1 MVLAWHP
8 DHIVGPARSTNV
20 KPIFNVAPSAAI
32 LPFFMRGGA
41 PAAHGPLLANDIVN
55 RMEITQLFDL
65 ADKGAISSA

>member
-1 MVLAWHP
+1 VVLAWHP

-41 PAAHGPLLANDIVN
+41 PESAWAIVGEWPEAKQPPAVEQKQPTSQN
-55 RMEITQLFDL
+55 ER
-65 ADKGAISSA
+65 KV

>member
-1 MVLAWHP
+1 VVLAWHP

-41 PAAHGPLLANDIVN
+41 PESAWAIVGELPEAKQQILAQEK
-55 RMEITQLFDL
+55 R
-65 ADKGAISSA
+65 SAS